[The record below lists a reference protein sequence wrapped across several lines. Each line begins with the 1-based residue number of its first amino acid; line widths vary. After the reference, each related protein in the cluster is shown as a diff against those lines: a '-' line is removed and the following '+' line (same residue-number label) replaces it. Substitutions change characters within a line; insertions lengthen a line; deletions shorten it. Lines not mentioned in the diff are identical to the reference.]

1 MSSDNT
7 IPANLIKPYA
17 IDGRFYGKLYR
28 DKEGRDKWII
38 EGEPMVI
45 QMAKRLFPGSK
56 GTKGLAKFPA
66 SPRKFGDLILLM
78 HKYPLEIEDIEQW
91 DADYNECV
99 KHDRESRRIA
109 AKPTRALPSTDFKGT
124 LFPFQEEGL
133 AWMLHHRR
141 TLLADEMGLGKTV
154 EFLAFLSATK
164 AYPCLIVVQPHLIKQ
179 WERKINEFLDDATI
193 HVIRGLT
200 PYPLPDTHI
209 HIVHYGLLRGWSE
222 ELPAY
227 ETVCFD
233 EIQELR
239 RQQSLKYSASSIVA
253 GEAQNVF
260 GLSGTPIYNRGGEIW
275 CILNILE
282 MHCLGDWDSF
292 TREWCTYYGNDAVKD
307 PTILHNLLTEEGL
320 MIRRT
325 KMQVMPEL
333 PQKNRMIEE
342 IDADTGTFGS
352 LTASLIDT
360 AIEYTNT
367 KDVLKRGRMLRKI
380 VNSVRQATGIA
391 KAPYVA
397 GFVNALLEA
406 GETCLVFAHHH
417 KVVDILTEALSEWRP
432 PCITGRENQKE
443 KDESVRLFQ
452 EGERNICI
460 ISIRSATG
468 LDMPRAKCV
477 VFAELDWSPA
487 VHAQAEDRIHRIGQ
501 TADCVF
507 AYYLVWPGSGSSD
520 PDVMDKLGFKIQQ
533 FKGLM
538 GDPDE
543 TEEDRMLAEQS
554 AQKHMEQ
561 IIQKLVERGRR

>member
-1 MSSDNT
+1 MSDNI
-7 IPANLIKPYA
+7 IPAYLAKSYA
-17 IDGRFYGKLYR
+17 VNGRFYGKLYK
-28 DKEGRDKWII
+28 DKKGRDRWII
-38 EGEPMVI
+38 EGEPMMI

-56 GTKGLAKFPA
+56 GTRGMAEFHA
-66 SPRKFGDLILLM
+66 SPRKIGDLIWM
-78 HKYPLEIEDIEQW
+78 MQKYPLEIEDTKQW
-91 DADYNECV
+91 DEVYNRCV
-99 KHDRESRRIA
+99 EHTLESMKIA

-124 LFPFQEEGL
+124 LYPFQEEGL

-164 AYPCLIVVQPHLIKQ
+164 AYPCLVVVQPHLVKQ
-179 WERKINEFLDDATI
+179 WERKIDEFLDGATA

-200 PYPLPDTHI
+200 PYPLPGTHI

-275 CILNILE
+275 SILNIIE

-307 PTILHNLLTEEGL
+307 PTVLHSLLTEEGL

-325 KMQVMPEL
+325 KIQVIPEL
-333 PQKNRMIEE
+333 PPKRRVVEE
-342 IDADTGTFGS
+342 IDADEGTFGS

-367 KDVLKRGRMLRKI
+367 KDVLKRGRMRREI

-397 GFVNALLEA
+397 VFVKALLDA

-417 KVVDILTEALSEWRP
+417 KVVDILMEGLSEWRP

-477 VFAELDWSPA
+477 IFAELDWSPA
-487 VHAQAEDRIHRIGQ
+487 VHSQAEDRAHRIGQ
-501 TADCVF
+501 TDSVL
-507 AYYLVWPGSGSSD
+507 AYYLVWPGPESSD
-520 PDVMDKLGFKIQQ
+520 PDVMDKLGFKTQQ

-554 AQKHMEQ
+554 AQKHMERV
-561 IIQKLVERGRR
+561 IQKLVERGRR